1 MSAQAGHGAS
11 VHIEACGK
19 TFADGTRALEPATL
33 DIARGETLV
42 LLGPSGC
49 GKTTM
54 LRIIAGLEVP
64 DAGGRVLFDGKDMTA
79 VPIERRN
86 VGMVFQS
93 YALFPNM
100 TVSDNIGYGLKI
112 RGIPAKER
120 AARVAELVALTN
132 ISGLENRRIDQL
144 SGGQRQRV
152 ALARAV
158 AIRPGILLLDEP
170 LTALDAALRDRLR
183 GELNRLLRALGIT
196 TIYVTHDQ
204 SEAMELGDRVV
215 VMQKGAIAQIGTPRE
230 IYFTPRSRFVAE
242 FIGAANIVEAAIED
256 GHLVLPG
263 GRQPIHG
270 DMDMPAA
277 VAMIRPETIRVTAA
291 GSAPLSGIIDSV
303 SFIGDRQRLVVS
315 GASNRLLTV
324 DAPNT
329 VQVKARRTDRIVD
342 FAGRRPPVAA
352 RELRRSMSP
361 KPVHIA
367 QISDLHIKPP
377 GSLAYGKVDTA
388 KALERCVAA
397 LNEFD
402 PAPDFVVISGDL
414 ADTPTAEE
422 YQYLK
427 RLLAPLK
434 LPFAGI
440 PGNHDSRELMRA
452 AFPSASYAFV
462 SGPLNQKIEVAGL
475 DLLLLDSSVHRK
487 PHGELDGPTLQWLD
501 GMLASSPDRPALL
514 FLHHPPFKAGIWHM
528 DRQNLLNAS
537 DLAPIVRR
545 HPRVQ
550 LIATGHV
557 HRATLTMFA
566 GVPTT
571 ICPAPNHAVDLD
583 LAELR
588 QPSFKVEPPA
598 FHLHTWFPG
607 EGYGNV
613 VTHQVP
619 IGTFDGPHP
628 FFAADG
634 KLL

>member
-11 VHIEACGK
+11 VRIEACGK
-19 TFADGTRALEPATL
+19 TFADGTHALEPATL

-54 LRIIAGLEVP
+54 LRIIAGLELP
-64 DAGGRVLFDGKDMTA
+64 DAGGKVLFDGKDMTA

-112 RGIPAKER
+112 RGVPSKER
-120 AARVAELVALTN
+120 AERVAELVALTN

-230 IYFTPRSRFVAE
+230 IYFTPQSRFVAE
-242 FIGAANIVEAAIED
+242 FIGAANIVEAAIEG

-263 GRQPIHG
+263 GRQPIRS
-270 DMDMPAA
+270 DVDIPAA

-315 GASNRLLTV
+315 GASKKLLTV

-329 VQVKARRTDRIVD
+329 VQVTLGERI
-342 FAGRRPPVAA
+342 G
-352 RELRRSMSP
+352 LSISP
-361 KPVHIA
+361 
-367 QISDLHIKPP
+367 D
-377 GSLAYGKVDTA
+377 
-388 KALERCVAA
+388 
-397 LNEFD
+397 
-402 PAPDFVVISGDL
+402 VV
-414 ADTPTAEE
+414 
-422 YQYLK
+422 
-427 RLLAPLK
+427 RLL
-434 LPFAGI
+434 
-440 PGNHDSRELMRA
+440 
-452 AFPSASYAFV
+452 
-462 SGPLNQKIEVAGL
+462 
-475 DLLLLDSSVHRK
+475 
-487 PHGELDGPTLQWLD
+487 
-501 GMLASSPDRPALL
+501 
-514 FLHHPPFKAGIWHM
+514 PPE
-528 DRQNLLNAS
+528 N
-537 DLAPIVRR
+537 
-545 HPRVQ
+545 
-550 LIATGHV
+550 
-557 HRATLTMFA
+557 
-566 GVPTT
+566 
-571 ICPAPNHAVDLD
+571 
-583 LAELR
+583 
-588 QPSFKVEPPA
+588 
-598 FHLHTWFPG
+598 
-607 EGYGNV
+607 
-613 VTHQVP
+613 
-619 IGTFDGPHP
+619 
-628 FFAADG
+628 
-634 KLL
+634 

>member
-11 VHIEACGK
+11 VRIEACGK
-19 TFADGTRALEPATL
+19 TFADGTHALEPATL

-112 RGIPAKER
+112 RGMPAKER

-215 VMQKGAIAQIGTPRE
+215 VMQKGAMAQIGTPRE
-230 IYFTPRSRFVAE
+230 IYFTPKSRFVAE
-242 FIGAANIVEAAIED
+242 FIGAANIVEAAVED

-263 GRQPIHG
+263 GRQPIHC
-270 DMDMPAA
+270 DVDMPVA
-277 VAMIRPETIRVTAA
+277 VAMIRPETIRVTST
-291 GSAPLSGIIDSV
+291 GTAPLSGTIDSV

-315 GASNRLLTV
+315 SASDRLLTV

-329 VQVKARRTDRIVD
+329 LRAKPGERI
-342 FAGRRPPVAA
+342 G
-352 RELRRSMSP
+352 LSISP
-361 KPVHIA
+361 DAV
-367 QISDLHIKPP
+367 
-377 GSLAYGKVDTA
+377 
-388 KALERCVAA
+388 
-397 LNEFD
+397 
-402 PAPDFVVISGDL
+402 
-414 ADTPTAEE
+414 
-422 YQYLK
+422 
-427 RLLAPLK
+427 RLL
-434 LPFAGI
+434 
-440 PGNHDSRELMRA
+440 
-452 AFPSASYAFV
+452 
-462 SGPLNQKIEVAGL
+462 
-475 DLLLLDSSVHRK
+475 
-487 PHGELDGPTLQWLD
+487 
-501 GMLASSPDRPALL
+501 
-514 FLHHPPFKAGIWHM
+514 PPE
-528 DRQNLLNAS
+528 S
-537 DLAPIVRR
+537 
-545 HPRVQ
+545 
-550 LIATGHV
+550 
-557 HRATLTMFA
+557 
-566 GVPTT
+566 
-571 ICPAPNHAVDLD
+571 
-583 LAELR
+583 
-588 QPSFKVEPPA
+588 
-598 FHLHTWFPG
+598 
-607 EGYGNV
+607 
-613 VTHQVP
+613 
-619 IGTFDGPHP
+619 
-628 FFAADG
+628 
-634 KLL
+634 

>member
-54 LRIIAGLEVP
+54 LRIIAGLELP
-64 DAGGRVLFDGKDMTA
+64 DFGGRVLFDGKDMTA

-112 RGIPAKER
+112 RGIPARER

-230 IYFTPRSRFVAE
+230 IYFTPRNRFVAE
-242 FIGAANIVEAAIED
+242 FIGAANIVEAAIEG

-277 VAMIRPETIRVTAA
+277 VAMIRPETIRVEAA

-329 VQVKARRTDRIVD
+329 VQVTRGERI
-342 FAGRRPPVAA
+342 G
-352 RELRRSMSP
+352 LSISP
-361 KPVHIA
+361 DAV
-367 QISDLHIKPP
+367 
-377 GSLAYGKVDTA
+377 
-388 KALERCVAA
+388 
-397 LNEFD
+397 
-402 PAPDFVVISGDL
+402 
-414 ADTPTAEE
+414 
-422 YQYLK
+422 
-427 RLLAPLK
+427 RLL
-434 LPFAGI
+434 
-440 PGNHDSRELMRA
+440 
-452 AFPSASYAFV
+452 
-462 SGPLNQKIEVAGL
+462 
-475 DLLLLDSSVHRK
+475 
-487 PHGELDGPTLQWLD
+487 
-501 GMLASSPDRPALL
+501 
-514 FLHHPPFKAGIWHM
+514 PPE
-528 DRQNLLNAS
+528 N
-537 DLAPIVRR
+537 
-545 HPRVQ
+545 
-550 LIATGHV
+550 
-557 HRATLTMFA
+557 
-566 GVPTT
+566 
-571 ICPAPNHAVDLD
+571 
-583 LAELR
+583 
-588 QPSFKVEPPA
+588 
-598 FHLHTWFPG
+598 
-607 EGYGNV
+607 
-613 VTHQVP
+613 
-619 IGTFDGPHP
+619 
-628 FFAADG
+628 
-634 KLL
+634 